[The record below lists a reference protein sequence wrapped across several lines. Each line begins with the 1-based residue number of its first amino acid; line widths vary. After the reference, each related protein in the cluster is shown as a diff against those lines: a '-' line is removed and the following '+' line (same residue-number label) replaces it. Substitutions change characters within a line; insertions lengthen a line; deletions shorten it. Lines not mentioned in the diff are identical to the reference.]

1 MNKTR
6 NRGILLPMRRT
17 LSALL
22 CFCLTLSACA
32 RTGGREPLRGSEY
45 VLGTICTISLLD
57 GGSEAA
63 LQAVFTRLREIEAR
77 MSANRDGTEI
87 AAVNGAAGRSP
98 VRVSPDTFFVVK
110 KALEYARISNG
121 AFDPSIGPIVKL
133 WNIGLEGQRVPEDRE
148 IRDALPLV
156 DWKSVV
162 LDERAST
169 VFLPRTGMRL
179 DLGAIAK
186 GYAADE
192 AARILGERRV
202 KAAIVDL
209 GGNIL
214 VYGKKPDGSLWR
226 VGVQNPFDDRGTY
239 LGIMS
244 MGAGTVV
251 TSGIYERFFEQ
262 DGKRYHHILDTRT
275 GRPVDSDIVSVTVIA
290 PSSIDA
296 DGLSTTLF
304 ALGRERG
311 LDLVRTLPGVEAV
324 YVDARK
330 RLYLSPGAS
339 KFFNLTDKAFTF
351 AE

>member
-1 MNKTR
+1 
-6 NRGILLPMRRT
+6 MRRT
-17 LSALL
+17 IPALL
-22 CFCLTLSACA
+22 CLSLTLSACA
-32 RTGGREPLRGSEY
+32 RPGVRDPIRGSEY
-45 VLGTICTISLLD
+45 VLGTICTISLQD

-63 LQAVFTRLREIEAR
+63 LQAVFARLKEIETR

-87 AAVNGAAGRSP
+87 AAVNEAAGRSP
-98 VRVSPDTFFVVK
+98 VRVSRDTLFVVK
-110 KALEYARISNG
+110 KALEYARISQG
-121 AFDPSIGPIVKL
+121 AFDPTIGPVVKL
-133 WNIGLEGQRVPEDRE
+133 WNIGLEGERVPEDRE
-148 IRDALPLV
+148 IRETLPLV
-156 DWKSVV
+156 DWSSVV

-169 VFLPRTGMRL
+169 VFLPRPGMRL

-192 AARILGERRV
+192 TARILGERKVR
-202 KAAIVDL
+202 AAVVDL
-209 GGNIL
+209 GGNVL
-214 VYGKKPDGSLWR
+214 VFGKKADGSLWR
-226 VGVQNPFDDRGTY
+226 VGVQNPFDDRGSY
-239 LGIMS
+239 LGIVG

-251 TSGIYERFFEQ
+251 TSGVYERFFEQ

-275 GRPVDSDIVSVTVIA
+275 GRPVESEIVSVTVIA

-311 LDLVRTLPGVEAV
+311 LALVRTLPGVEAI
-324 YVDARK
+324 YVDDRR

-339 KFFNLTDKAFTF
+339 KAFNLTDKTFTF